1 MRVDILMSIDGVSF
15 AEAWPQR
22 QAGLLANVQTW
33 YIGRQELLRNKRASG
48 RHIDLHDAE
57 QLE

>member
-1 MRVDILMSIDGVSF
+1 MSIDGVSF